1 MKTIYLLTLEKC
13 WRCNNADINIWCRT
27 SWSALLRWLNL
38 VGWKMIRALKLPDQN
53 KTYFAIN
60 ALSLLPIQEDSWV
73 SDISS
78 PKAWKE
84 QFTNLPRELHSSCK
98 NIWMFVGLHPYDIT
112 TPLWSHAR
120 TRETQEEKGKEIS
133 SPSFSLSA
141 KSYCQPVTWFYV
153 NTTLLPS
160 KKNTVTERKMNLQT
174 PHQTSWF
181 VITNFIQDFIQNP
194 R

>member
-1 MKTIYLLTLEKC
+1 
-13 WRCNNADINIWCRT
+13 
-27 SWSALLRWLNL
+27 
-38 VGWKMIRALKLPDQN
+38 MIRALKLPDQN

-112 TPLWSHAR
+112 TPLWSHAW
-120 TRETQEEKGKEIS
+120 TRETQEEKGKEIY

-160 KKNTVTERKMNLQT
+160 KKTLLQRGKG
-174 PHQTSWF
+174 TSKHHTKPAGLSLPTSSK
-181 VITNFIQDFIQNP
+181 ISYKIPGKILSSKSMLKKATNKQKAGKSSKYTKKLIKNP
-194 R
+194 P